1 MATCSEE
8 RNTGVAQKRDELEEE
23 DAVTA
28 AESQPE
34 TKTCGKYRLLC
45 GSSGRCYLLTGAA
58 KVNSRYVVDYRFS
71 SNIYESLILSYH

>member
-8 RNTGVAQKRDELEEE
+8 VNTEVAQKRDELEEE

-28 AESQPE
+28 AEPQPE

-45 GSSGRCYLLTGAA
+45 SSSGRRYLLTG
-58 KVNSRYVVDYRFS
+58 KSKLQICGCLVDYRFS
-71 SNIYESLILSYH
+71 S